1 MQKIKIISEPT
12 REKPFLVIYKPQGIP
27 SAPLSQDDKISAL
40 SQAVE
45 IFPEVKKVSGRK
57 QIEYGLLHR
66 IDTQTEGL
74 LLIAT
79 SQLFYDDLILQQAAG
94 KFIKTYQA
102 ECISTLKN
110 NKTEKTGFPPIDT
123 EIHEE
128 LELGKPIK
136 ISSYFRNYGEGLK
149 AVRPVTEN
157 SGKAALKKIGK
168 QKEYTTEIKF
178 VSKNEFSYT
187 FECKISAGYRHQ
199 VRCHLAWL
207 DFPIIGDKIYNFS
220 KTDTEKAEKMRFKA
234 TGLQFTNPFTLKKEE
249 ITLKNYPEGDLN
261 P

>member
-40 SQAVE
+40 SQAVD
-45 IFPEVKKVSGRK
+45 IFPEIKNVSGRK

-79 SQLFYDDLILQQAAG
+79 SQLFYDDLIVQQAAG

-102 ECISTLKN
+102 ECISALN
-110 NKTEKTGFPPIDT
+110 NKAEKTGFPPINK
-123 EIHEE
+123 EIHKE
-128 LELGKPIK
+128 LESGKIIK

-168 QKEYTTEIKF
+168 QKEYTTEIKL

-187 FECKISAGYRHQ
+187 FECKISSGYRHQ

-220 KTDTEKAEKMRFKA
+220 ETDTENAEKMRFKA
-234 TGLQFTNPFTLKKEE
+234 TGLQFTNLITLKKEE
-249 ITLKNYPEGDLN
+249 ITLQNYPEGDLN